1 MFALVF
7 GLSNAAEANIDLLNS
22 ARAAGASVE
31 MTGHSRGGIVLE
43 NVTGRIRQDGV
54 TNAPITNIQLN
65 GSAGSAQNVQG
76 NLNQITSD
84 QGQVNQST
92 HQNDWV
98 GSVIGGNPT
107 TGGLPGGFI
116 RAHGSYGL
124 NADQDRSDQ
133 YWGLG
138 NHSIS
143 LPALKTPEK

>member
-1 MFALVF
+1 MFATVF
-7 GLSNAAEANIDLLNS
+7 GINNAAEPNIDLLNS

-76 NLNQITSD
+76 NLNRITSG

-92 HQNDWV
+92 HQNDLV
-98 GSVIGGNPT
+98 GRIIGGNSS
-107 TGGLPGGFI
+107 TGGLPSSFGD
-116 RAHGSYGL
+116 AH
-124 NADQDRSDQ
+124 
-133 YWGLG
+133 
-138 NHSIS
+138 
-143 LPALKTPEK
+143 TT